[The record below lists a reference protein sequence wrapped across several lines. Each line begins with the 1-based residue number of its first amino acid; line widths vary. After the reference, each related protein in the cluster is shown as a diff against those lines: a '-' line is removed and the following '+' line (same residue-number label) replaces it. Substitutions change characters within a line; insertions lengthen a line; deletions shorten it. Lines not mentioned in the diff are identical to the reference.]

1 MEKWPKNPLD
11 IIIAELKKDKYK
23 ALAIADFGCGEGRLQ
38 LDLEN
43 VGHTGKIHSFDA
55 GKTAEHVIQCDI
67 AEVPIPDKSVDIGV
81 FSLSLMGTNYTNFIR
96 EANRVLKPHGK
107 LFIAEVLSRF
117 PDVNLFI
124 QHMRSDA
131 GFRSL
136 KVNKL
141 KDFFYVMVFEKEQD
155 NSRLRL
161 TPAFAE

>member
-1 MEKWPKNPLD
+1 M
-11 IIIAELKKDKYK
+11 
-23 ALAIADFGCGEGRLQ
+23 
-38 LDLEN
+38 
-43 VGHTGKIHSFDA
+43 
-55 GKTAEHVIQCDI
+55 
-67 AEVPIPDKSVDIGV
+67 
-81 FSLSLMGTNYTNFIR
+81 MGTNYTNFIR
-96 EANRVLKPHGK
+96 EANRVLKPQGK

-124 QHMRSDA
+124 QHMRKDA

-161 TPAFAE
+161 TPAFAD